1 MMKQIYTLYIDDLL
15 NPFGEEQTQPSQ
27 EFFDKIAESYL

>member
-1 MMKQIYTLYIDDLL
+1 MMKQIYTLYIDDKL

-27 EFFDKIAESYL
+27 DFFDKIAEIYV